1 MLEVLGVP
9 EHVHAFERACVW
21 LGLAGLV
28 ACAVTCVILFV
39 ARVVDKF
46 SRRIR
51 VTEIWIYPIKSA
63 GGVRVESARVDR
75 AGLRWD
81 REFAVASRCGAILS
95 QKAHPRLAAIA
106 PTLEI
111 GRAGELAAL
120 TLTSATSPALRV
132 DVNGATEA
140 VSTTWA
146 GNSEPLAAI
155 AFPVADAWLEDHLD
169 VKGAR
174 LVRLAG
180 RRLLRTTRLA
190 PVALDARDGCRFSDG
205 APLSLLGE
213 ASVRDLGRKVPD
225 RALTPA
231 RFRPNLVFAGARA
244 YAESGWTRL
253 RVGRVPVRSLMDC
266 YRCSMV
272 AVVQAAESG
281 DRAGEIR
288 VWDPKSGDC
297 RKVLKKHSK
306 WITALAWCPAHLEA
320 TGCETLASASK
331 DASVK
336 LWNVRTGAML
346 ASLTGHTDSV
356 EARVPLQFHF
366 NMTVYESMRAI
377 FVSRSRELVQR

>member
-146 GNSEPLAAI
+146 GNSEPLAAV

-169 VKGAR
+169 VTGAR

-281 DRAGEIR
+281 DRAGER
-288 VWDPKSGDC
+288 PNGLEPL
-297 RKVLKKHSK
+297 RRLKDLLRRDADTHGPLPRD
-306 WITALAWCPAHLEA
+306 APNLAVYAAPDA
-320 TGCETLASASK
+320 TGGVVRVGDEVAVLDTVAAPAASIWAHNVARHPETFSLDDDRFWHSEGPKRAAKSK
-331 DASVK
+331 GV
-336 LWNVRTGAML
+336 
-346 ASLTGHTDSV
+346 
-356 EARVPLQFHF
+356 
-366 NMTVYESMRAI
+366 
-377 FVSRSRELVQR
+377 